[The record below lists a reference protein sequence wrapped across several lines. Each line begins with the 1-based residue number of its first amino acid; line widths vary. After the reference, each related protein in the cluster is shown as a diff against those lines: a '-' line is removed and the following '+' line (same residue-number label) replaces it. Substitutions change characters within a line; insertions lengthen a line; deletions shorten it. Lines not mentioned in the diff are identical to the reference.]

1 MEQAQ
6 LDELHQWFEKYVQTY
21 NDIDEEGFR
30 NILLKVEH
38 TRKVCEV
45 MEFLATG
52 EGLTPDEA
60 RIAAAVAL
68 LHDVGRF
75 PQFRRWRTFR
85 DSDSD
90 NHARL
95 GIEVI
100 REQAVLNGL
109 PAAERL
115 LIEEAVRFH
124 NLLALPLRFTSPTAL
139 YIRLIRDADKL
150 DIWRVFLDYFRQPE
164 DLRPSAVTLGF
175 PDLPEVTPACVG
187 ELAAG
192 RVIRLENV
200 RVLNDFKL
208 LQISWVYDLNFRSAY
223 CLLRQRGHI
232 AALAATIPLDE
243 SAAQAVAQAVAAI
256 DKHAAYMNQ
265 TGETHLRQT
274 GTVH

>member
-6 LDELHQWFEKYVQTY
+6 LDELHQWFENFVQTY
-21 NDIDEEGFR
+21 NDIDEEGSR

-45 MEFLATG
+45 MALLAAG
-52 EGLTPDEA
+52 EGLTPEET
-60 RIAAAVAL
+60 RIADAVAL

-95 GIEVI
+95 GIEVF
-100 REQAVLNGL
+100 RQQGVLDGL

-115 LIEEAVRFH
+115 IIEEAVRFH
-124 NLLALPLRFTSPTAL
+124 NLLALPLRFSSPDTL
-139 YIRLIRDADKL
+139 FIRLIRDADKL

-175 PDLPEVTPACVG
+175 PDLPEVTPACVR

-192 RVIRLENV
+192 RIVRLEDV

-208 LQISWVYDLNFRSAY
+208 LQISWVYDLNFRTSY
-223 CLLRQRGHI
+223 SLLQQRGYI
-232 AALAATIPLDE
+232 PKLAATIPLDE
-243 SAAQAVAQAVAAI
+243 SAAQAVSQAVAMITRKAH
-256 DKHAAYMNQ
+256 KEN
-265 TGETHLRQT
+265 T
-274 GTVH
+274 

>member
-1 MEQAQ
+1 MEQTQ
-6 LDELHQWFEKYVQTY
+6 LDELHYWFEKYVQTY
-21 NDIDEEGFR
+21 NDIDGEGFR

-45 MEFLATG
+45 MELLATG

-100 REQAVLNGL
+100 REQGILKEL
-109 PAAERL
+109 PATERL

-124 NLLALPLRFTSPTAL
+124 NLLALPLRFASPTTL
-139 YIRLIRDADKL
+139 FIRLIRDADKL

-175 PDLPEVTPACVG
+175 PDLPEVTPACVV

-192 RVIRLENV
+192 RVIRLEDV

-223 CLLRQRGHI
+223 SLLQRRGHI
-232 AALAATIPLDE
+232 PALAATIPLDE

-256 DKHAAYMNQ
+256 DRHAAGMNQ
-265 TGETHLRQT
+265 TGEARLRQS
-274 GTVH
+274 GTV

>member
-6 LDELHQWFEKYVQTY
+6 LDELQQWFEKYVQTY
-21 NDIDEEGFR
+21 NDIDEAGFR

-45 MEFLATG
+45 MELLATG
-52 EGLTPDEA
+52 EGLTREEA

-85 DSDSD
+85 DSDSE

-100 REQAVLNGL
+100 REQGILNGL
-109 PAAERL
+109 PASERL

-139 YIRLIRDADKL
+139 FIRLIRDADKL

-175 PDLPEVTPACVG
+175 PDLPEVTPACVS

-192 RVIRLENV
+192 RVIHLEHV

-208 LQISWVYDLNFRSAY
+208 LQISWVYDLNFRSSY
-223 CLLRQRGHI
+223 SLLQQRGHI

-243 SAAQAVAQAVAAI
+243 ETAEAVALAVAAI
-256 DKHAAYMNQ
+256 DRHAGMPSAFRQEPIQAYI
-265 TGETHLRQT
+265 R
-274 GTVH
+274 

>member
-6 LDELHQWFEKYVQTY
+6 LDKLHQWFESYVQTY
-21 NDIDEEGFR
+21 NDIDEEGSR

-38 TRKVCEV
+38 TRKVCEI
-45 MEFLATG
+45 MATLVEG
-52 EGLTPDEA
+52 EGLTAAEA
-60 RIAAAVAL
+60 RIAGAIAL

-100 REQAVLNGL
+100 RQQGLLEGL
-109 PAAERL
+109 PDAERT

-124 NLLALPLRFTSPTAL
+124 NLLALPLRYKSPTTL
-139 YIRLIRDADKL
+139 FIRLIRDADKL
-150 DIWRVFLDYFRQPE
+150 DIWRVFFDYFRLPD

-175 PDLPEVTPACVG
+175 PDLPEVTPACIG

-192 RVIRLENV
+192 RIIHLEHV

-208 LQISWVYDLNFRSAY
+208 LQISWVYDLNFRSSY
-223 CLLRQRGHI
+223 RLLQQRSHI
-232 AALAATIPLDE
+232 PALAATIVPDE
-243 SAAQAVAQAVAAI
+243 AVRWAVALAVAAI
-256 DKHAAYMNQ
+256 DRNVRDFP
-265 TGETHLRQT
+265 LRT
-274 GTVH
+274 ASM

>member
-6 LDELHQWFEKYVQTY
+6 LDELHRWFDSYVQTY
-21 NDIDEEGFR
+21 NDIDEEGSR

-38 TRKVCEV
+38 TRKVCEI
-45 MEFLATG
+45 MALLAAG
-52 EGLTPDEA
+52 EGLSDDEA
-60 RIAAAVAL
+60 RIASAVAL

-100 REQAVLNGL
+100 REQGVLDGL

-124 NLLALPLRFTSPTAL
+124 NLLTLPLRSQSPTAL
-139 YIRLIRDADKL
+139 FIRLIRDADKL
-150 DIWRVFLDYFRQPE
+150 DIWRVFLDFFRQP
-164 DLRPSAVTLGF
+164 DNLRPSAVTLGF
-175 PDLPEVTPACVG
+175 HDLPEVTQACVR

-192 RVIRLENV
+192 RVIRLEDV

-208 LQISWVYDLNFRSAY
+208 LQISWVYDLNFPSSYR
-223 CLLRQRGHI
+223 LLQQRGHI
-232 AALAATIPLDE
+232 QALAETIPLDA
-243 SAAQAVAQAVAAI
+243 SAAQAVALAVAVI
-256 DKHAAYMNQ
+256 DRSA
-265 TGETHLRQT
+265 
-274 GTVH
+274 GTQSAFGHQPVQP